1 MDLEITYSP
10 GADGQKTANIPA
22 RTKEWALSFIAE
34 ESAKG
39 PSEIAAVV
47 QQGHDE
53 VLDAIANL
61 TDRQAMQKDP
71 DDDWSVLEAM
81 AHVVTTKQIV
91 TGLTASLAA
100 GSRPPG
106 IGPEWEEES
115 AQDGITNVSFESLE
129 EARSAAESAHA
140 GLLSTIQGLN
150 AANTDV
156 RFRHYIFG
164 AMNAREWAL
173 FQRVH
178 DGDHI
183 AQLRKI
189 VSAVLATS

>member
-10 GADGQKTANIPA
+10 GADGQKTASIPA

-39 PSEIAAVV
+39 PNEIAAVV

-61 TDRQAMQKDP
+61 TDGQAKQKDP

-106 IGPEWEEES
+106 IGPE
-115 AQDGITNVSFESLE
+115 
-129 EARSAAESAHA
+129 
-140 GLLSTIQGLN
+140 
-150 AANTDV
+150 
-156 RFRHYIFG
+156 
-164 AMNAREWAL
+164 
-173 FQRVH
+173 
-178 DGDHI
+178 
-183 AQLRKI
+183 
-189 VSAVLATS
+189 